1 MAMIRFVR
9 DINVQRFNREL
20 NIKQGEEFRVKVQS
34 MVPVQYD
41 NTIVTIVY
49 CYMPFERERK
59 SLEGETLNGKY
70 YDYIL
75 CQFVLNEDLEVIE

>member
-1 MAMIRFVR
+1 
-9 DINVQRFNREL
+9 
-20 NIKQGEEFRVKVQS
+20 

-59 SLEGETLNGKY
+59 FFEGETLNGKY

-75 CQFVLNEDLEVIE
+75 CQFVLNEDLEVME

>member
-1 MAMIRFVR
+1 
-9 DINVQRFNREL
+9 
-20 NIKQGEEFRVKVQS
+20 

-59 SLEGETLNGKY
+59 SLEGETMNGKY

-75 CQFVLNEDLEVIE
+75 CQFVLNEDLEVME